1 MPERLPSFE
10 EPTSESP
17 SKKKIAKPRKH
28 SPIND
33 LDLEEWR
40 EYEDILTDSLW
51 LIPERDRSGTH
62 MADYHGNFVP
72 QIPYQA
78 MRRFTKQGDVIL
90 DAFLGSGTSLI
101 ECRRLGRHG
110 VGIELKPELA
120 QQALERI
127 AGQGN
132 PYEITTQ
139 VVTGDSS
146 DLEAAPSSIVGAL
159 NSIGRESVQLAILH
173 PPYHS
178 IIKFSDREDDLSNCP
193 TVEEFLQRFGRVVD
207 VVGRFL
213 EKDRYLVLVIGDMYA
228 DGEWIPLGFYC
239 MQEVMRRGYS
249 LKSLVVKDMQGNRA
263 KRNLENIWRYRAL
276 AGGFYIFKHEYV
288 MFFRKVGKNGRSPLQ
303 GRGENPSGVSNT
315 I

>member
-28 SPIND
+28 SSLND
-33 LDLEEWR
+33 LDLNEWR

-78 MRRFTKQGDVIL
+78 MRRFTKQGDVLL

-120 QQALERI
+120 RQAEERI
-127 AGQGN
+127 AGQSN

-139 VVTGDSS
+139 VLTGDSS
-146 DLEAAPSSIVGAL
+146 DLEAAPSLIAGAL
-159 NSIGRESVQLAILH
+159 KNIGRESAQLAFLH

-178 IIKFSDREDDLSNCP
+178 IIKFSDREEDLSNCP
-193 TVEEFLQRFGRVVD
+193 SVEEFLHRFGQVVD
-207 VVGRFL
+207 VVDQFL
-213 EKDRYLVLVIGDMYA
+213 EKERYLVLVIGDMYA
-228 DGEWIPLGFYC
+228 DSEWVPLGFYC
-239 MQEVMRRGYS
+239 MQEVMNRNYS
-249 LKSLVVKDMQGNRA
+249 LKSIVVKDMQGNRA

-288 MFFRKVGKNGRSPLQ
+288 MFFRKVDKICHLSPKSRQ
-303 GRGENPSGVSNT
+303 ASSISST
-315 I
+315 TK

>member
-1 MPERLPSFE
+1 M
-10 EPTSESP
+10 SESLP
-17 SKKKIAKPRKH
+17 KKKSAKPRKP
-28 SPIND
+28 SPLND
-33 LDLEEWR
+33 LDLDGWR
-40 EYEDILTDSLW
+40 EYVDIWTDSLW

-62 MADYHGNFVP
+62 IADYHGNFVP

-78 MRRFTKQGDVIL
+78 MRRFTRQGDVVL

-120 QQALERI
+120 RQASERI
-127 AGQGN
+127 AGQSN
-132 PYEITTQ
+132 PCEIVTQ
-139 VVTGDSS
+139 VLTGDSS
-146 DLEAAPSSIVGAL
+146 DLEAAPSLIADAL
-159 NSIGRESVQLAILH
+159 KRIGRESVQLAILH

-178 IIKFSDREDDLSNCP
+178 IIKFSDREEDLSNCS
-193 TVEEFLQRFGRVVD
+193 TVEEFLRKFGRVVD
-207 VVGRFL
+207 IVDRFL
-213 EKDRYLVLVIGDMYA
+213 EKERYLVLVIGDMYA
-228 DGEWIPLGFYC
+228 DSEWVPLGFYC
-239 MQEVMRRGYS
+239 MQEVMKRGYS

-288 MFFRKVGKNGRSPLQ
+288 MFFRKAGKNGRD
-303 GRGENPSGVSNT
+303 T

>member
-1 MPERLPSFE
+1 M
-10 EPTSESP
+10 SESTP
-17 SKKKIAKPRKH
+17 KKRGVKPRKP
-28 SPIND
+28 SQLND
-33 LDLEEWR
+33 LNLDEWR

-78 MRRFTKQGDVIL
+78 MRRYTKQGDVLL

-120 QQALERI
+120 QQASERI

-146 DLEAAPSSIVGAL
+146 DLEAAPSLIAGAL
-159 NSIGRESVQLAILH
+159 KTIGRDTVQLAILH

-193 TVEEFLQRFGRVVD
+193 TVEQFLQRFGQVVD
-207 VVGRFL
+207 VVDRFL
-213 EKDRYLVLVIGDMYA
+213 EKERYLVLVIGDMYA

-239 MQEVMRRGYS
+239 MQEVMNRGYS

-288 MFFRKVGKNGRSPLQ
+288 MFFRKVGKNCRLP
-303 GRGENPSGVSNT
+303 
-315 I
+315 

>member
-1 MPERLPSFE
+1 MPERLLSFD
-10 EPTSESP
+10 EPTIESTP
-17 SKKKIAKPRKH
+17 KKKGAKSRKK

-33 LDLEEWR
+33 LNLDEWR

-78 MRRFTKQGDVIL
+78 MRRFTKQGDVLL

-120 QQALERI
+120 LQASERI

-139 VVTGDSS
+139 VLTGDSS
-146 DLEAAPSSIVGAL
+146 DLEAAPSLIAGAL
-159 NSIGRESVQLAILH
+159 KGVGRESVQLAILH

-178 IIKFSDREDDLSNCP
+178 IIRFSDREEDLSNCP
-193 TVEEFLQRFGRVVD
+193 NVEEFLQRFGRVVD
-207 VVGRFL
+207 VIDRFL
-213 EKDRYLVLVIGDMYA
+213 EKDRYLVLVIGDIYA
-228 DGEWIPLGFYC
+228 DAEWAPLGFYC
-239 MQEVMRRGYS
+239 MQEVMGRGYS

-263 KRNLENIWRYRAL
+263 KRNLEKIWRYRAL

-288 MFFRKVGKNGRSPLQ
+288 MFFRKVGKICHLSPKSRQ
-303 GRGENPSGVSNT
+303 ASSISST
-315 I
+315 TK

>member
-1 MPERLPSFE
+1 M
-10 EPTSESP
+10 
-17 SKKKIAKPRKH
+17 KRK
-28 SPIND
+28 SSTLND
-33 LDLEEWR
+33 LDLNEWR

-78 MRRFTKQGDVIL
+78 MRRFTKQGNVVL

-110 VGIELKPELA
+110 IGIELKPELA
-120 QQALERI
+120 RQAGERI
-127 AGQGN
+127 SGQSN
-132 PYEITTQ
+132 PYEIATQ
-139 VVTGDSS
+139 VLTGDSS
-146 DLEAAPSSIVGAL
+146 DLEAAPSSIAGAL
-159 NSIGRESVQLAILH
+159 KNIGRESVQLAILH

-207 VVGRFL
+207 VVDRFL
-213 EKDRYLVLVIGDMYA
+213 EKERYLVLVIGDMYA
-228 DGEWIPLGFYC
+228 DSEWIPLGFYC

-288 MFFRKVGKNGRSPLQ
+288 MFFRKVDKICHLSPKSRQ
-303 GRGENPSGVSNT
+303 ASSISST
-315 I
+315 TK

>member
-1 MPERLPSFE
+1 MTERLPLSE
-10 EPTSESP
+10 EPISESP
-17 SKKKIAKPRKH
+17 PKKKGAKSRKT
-28 SPIND
+28 SPLND
-33 LDLEEWR
+33 LNLDEWR

-110 VGIELKPELA
+110 IGIELKPELA
-120 QQALERI
+120 QQASERI
-127 AGQGN
+127 TGQDN
-132 PYEITTQ
+132 PYEIITQ
-139 VVTGDSS
+139 VLTGDSG
-146 DLEAAPSSIVGAL
+146 DIEATPSLIAGAL
-159 NSIGRESVQLAILH
+159 KSIGKESVQLAILH

-193 TVEEFLQRFGRVVD
+193 GVKEFLQRFGQVVD
-207 VVGRFL
+207 VVDCFL
-213 EKDRYLVLVIGDMYA
+213 EKERYLALVIGDMYA
-228 DGEWIPLGFYC
+228 DSEWIPLGFYC
-239 MQEVMRRGYS
+239 MQEVMKRGYS

-263 KRNLENIWRYRAL
+263 KRNLGNIWRYRAL

-288 MFFRKVGKNGRSPLQ
+288 IFFRRSTTMF
-303 GRGENPSGVSNT
+303 SV
-315 I
+315 

>member
-17 SKKKIAKPRKH
+17 SEKKIAKPRKP
-28 SPIND
+28 SPLND
-33 LDLEEWR
+33 LDLDNWR

-78 MRRFTKQGDVIL
+78 MRRYTKRGDVIL

-120 QQALERI
+120 QQASERV

-146 DLEAAPSSIVGAL
+146 DLEAAPSLIAGAL
-159 NSIGRESVQLAILH
+159 KNIGREKVQLAILH

-193 TVEEFLQRFGRVVD
+193 TVEDFLQRFGRVVD

-213 EKDRYLVLVIGDMYA
+213 EKERYLVLVIGDMYA
-228 DGEWIPLGFYC
+228 DSEWIPLGFYC
-239 MQEVMRRGYS
+239 MREVMGRGYS

-288 MFFRKVGKNGRSPLQ
+288 MFFRKVS
-303 GRGENPSGVSNT
+303 
-315 I
+315 

>member
-1 MPERLPSFE
+1 MPERLPSIND
-10 EPTSESP
+10 PTNESP
-17 SKKKIAKPRKH
+17 QKKKGAKPRKH
-28 SPIND
+28 SPLND
-33 LDLEEWR
+33 LDLDEWR

-51 LIPERDRSGTH
+51 LFPERDRSGTH

-78 MRRFTKQGDVIL
+78 MRRFTKRGDVLL

-120 QQALERI
+120 QQASERI
-127 AGQGN
+127 ACQGN
-132 PYEITTQ
+132 PHEITTQ

-146 DLEAAPSSIVGAL
+146 DLEAAPSLIAGAL
-159 NSIGRESVQLAILH
+159 KNIGRERVQLAILH

-193 TVEEFLQRFGRVVD
+193 SVEEFLQRFGQVVD
-207 VVGRFL
+207 VADRFL
-213 EKDRYLVLVIGDMYA
+213 EKERYLVLVIGDMYA
-228 DGEWIPLGFYC
+228 DSEWIPLGFYC
-239 MQEVMRRGYS
+239 MREVMKRGYS

-288 MFFRKVGKNGRSPLQ
+288 MFFRKVGKICHLSPKSRQ
-303 GRGENPSGVSNT
+303 ASSISST
-315 I
+315 TK

>member
-1 MPERLPSFE
+1 MPERLPSIND
-10 EPTSESP
+10 PINESP
-17 SKKKIAKPRKH
+17 PKKKGAKPRKP
-28 SPIND
+28 SPLND
-33 LDLEEWR
+33 LDMDEWR

-78 MRRFTKQGDVIL
+78 MRRFTKQGDVLL

-120 QQALERI
+120 QQASERI
-127 AGQGN
+127 DCQGN
-132 PYEITTQ
+132 PHEITTQ
-139 VVTGDSS
+139 VMTGDSS
-146 DLEAAPSSIVGAL
+146 DLEAAPSLIAGAL
-159 NSIGRESVQLAILH
+159 KNIGRERVQLAILH

-193 TVEEFLQRFGRVVD
+193 TVDQFLQRFGQVVD
-207 VVGRFL
+207 VVDRFL
-213 EKDRYLVLVIGDMYA
+213 EQERYLVLVIGDMYA
-228 DGEWIPLGFYC
+228 DAEWIPLGFYC

-288 MFFRKVGKNGRSPLQ
+288 MFFRKAGKNGRDSL
-303 GRGENPSGVSNT
+303 R
-315 I
+315 

>member
-1 MPERLPSFE
+1 MPERSQPFE
-10 EPTSESP
+10 ESTGESP
-17 SKKKIAKPRKH
+17 QKKKRAKPRKP
-28 SPIND
+28 STIND
-33 LDLEEWR
+33 LDLNEWR

-78 MRRFTKQGDVIL
+78 MRRFTKKGDVLL

-110 VGIELKPELA
+110 VGVELKPELA
-120 QQALERI
+120 RQASERI

-139 VVTGDSS
+139 VLTGDSG
-146 DLEAAPSSIVGAL
+146 DLEVAPSLIAGAL
-159 NSIGRESVQLAILH
+159 NNIGRESVQLAILH

-193 TVEEFLQRFGRVVD
+193 DVEEFLKRLGQVVD
-207 VVGRFL
+207 VVDRFL
-213 EKDRYLVLVIGDMYA
+213 DKERNLTLIIGDMYA

-239 MQEVMRRGYS
+239 
-249 LKSLVVKDMQGNRA
+249 
-263 KRNLENIWRYRAL
+263 
-276 AGGFYIFKHEYV
+276 
-288 MFFRKVGKNGRSPLQ
+288 
-303 GRGENPSGVSNT
+303 
-315 I
+315 

>member
-1 MPERLPSFE
+1 M
-10 EPTSESP
+10 SESTP
-17 SKKKIAKPRKH
+17 KKRGVKPRKP
-28 SPIND
+28 SQLND
-33 LDLEEWR
+33 LNLDEWR

-78 MRRFTKQGDVIL
+78 MRRYTKQREVLL

-110 VGIELKPELA
+110 VGVELKPELA
-120 QQALERI
+120 QQASERI

-146 DLEAAPSSIVGAL
+146 DLEAAPSLIAGAL
-159 NSIGRESVQLAILH
+159 KSIGRETVQLAILH

-193 TVEEFLQRFGRVVD
+193 TVERFLQRFGQVVD
-207 VVGRFL
+207 VVDHFL
-213 EKDRYLVLVIGDMYA
+213 EKERYLALVIGDIYA
-228 DGEWIPLGFYC
+228 DSEWIPLGFYC
-239 MQEVMRRGYS
+239 MQEVMNRGYS

-288 MFFRKVGKNGRSPLQ
+288 MFFRKAGR
-303 GRGENPSGVSNT
+303 R
-315 I
+315 

>member
-1 MPERLPSFE
+1 MPERLLSFD
-10 EPTSESP
+10 EPTSESTP
-17 SKKKIAKPRKH
+17 NKKGVKPRK
-28 SPIND
+28 SSYLND
-33 LDLEEWR
+33 LNLNEWR

-78 MRRFTKQGDVIL
+78 MRRYTKQGDVLL

-120 QQALERI
+120 QQASERI

-146 DLEAAPSSIVGAL
+146 DLEAAPSLIAGAL
-159 NSIGRESVQLAILH
+159 KTIGRDTVQLAILH

-193 TVEEFLQRFGRVVD
+193 TVEQFLQRFGQVVD
-207 VVGRFL
+207 VVDRFL
-213 EKDRYLVLVIGDMYA
+213 EKERYLVLVIGDMYA
-228 DGEWIPLGFYC
+228 DSEWIPLGFYC
-239 MQEVMRRGYS
+239 MQEVMNRGYS

-288 MFFRKVGKNGRSPLQ
+288 MFFRKVGR
-303 GRGENPSGVSNT
+303 R
-315 I
+315 